1 MQRPT
6 VQTRSDAWKNSA
18 WYALILATVLLLVL
32 KFFTPIVF
40 GAALAVAIL
49 IFMFGFAFFMR
60 LTPRSER

>member
-6 VQTRSDAWKNSA
+6 VQTRTDAWKNSA